1 METTDRLPEAQRF
14 AMETTGNFKTRED
27 GDDRIIEGYF
37 SVFDSEY
44 KVWDDWTE
52 IVRHGA
58 FADTIRKDDIRA
70 LANHDTTLVLGRNKA
85 GTLELMEDDHGLFG
99 RIKVNPND
107 QDAMNL
113 YARVQRGD
121 VTQCSFGFDVL
132 DNDTEVK
139 DGVNYTY
146 LTRVKLWEVSVCTFP
161 AYTSTAVQARNAA
174 AYEER
179 RKDAQKRQLEAWKNE
194 QLQRI
199 RKEQKWL

>member
-1 METTDRLPEAQRF
+1 MADIRLAGASRF
-14 AMETTGNFKTRED
+14 SIDAAADFKTRADGED
-27 GDDRIIEGYF
+27 LYIEGYF

-52 IVRHGA
+52 VVRQGA
-58 FADTIRKDDIRA
+58 FAETIRKDDIRA
-70 LANHDTTLVLGRNKA
+70 LINHDTTLVLGRNTA
-85 GTLELMEDDHGLFG
+85 GTLELQEDDRGLFG

-107 QDAMNL
+107 QDAMNV

-139 DGVNYTY
+139 DGINYTY

-161 AYTSTAVQARNAA
+161 AYTETEVQARNAA

-179 RKDAQKRQLEAWKNE
+179 RKEAQKREVNAWKDTMFE
-194 QLQRI
+194 KL
-199 RKEQKWL
+199 RKDN

>member
-1 METTDRLPEAQRF
+1 MGDIRLAGASRF
-14 AMETTGNFKTRED
+14 SIDAAADFKTRADGED
-27 GDDRIIEGYF
+27 LYIEGYF
-37 SVFDSEY
+37 SVFNSEY
-44 KVWDDWTE
+44 QVWDDWTE
-52 IVRHGA
+52 VVRQGA
-58 FADTIRKDDIRA
+58 FAETIRKDDIRA
-70 LANHDTTLVLGRNKA
+70 LINHDTTLVLGRNTA
-85 GTLELMEDDHGLFG
+85 GTLELQEDGHGLFG

-107 QDAMNL
+107 QDAMNV

-161 AYTSTAVQARNAA
+161 AYQETEVQARNAA

-179 RKDAQKRQLEAWKNE
+179 KREAEKRQLEAWKE
-194 QLQRI
+194 EMRSKI
-199 RKEQKWL
+199 RRKEK